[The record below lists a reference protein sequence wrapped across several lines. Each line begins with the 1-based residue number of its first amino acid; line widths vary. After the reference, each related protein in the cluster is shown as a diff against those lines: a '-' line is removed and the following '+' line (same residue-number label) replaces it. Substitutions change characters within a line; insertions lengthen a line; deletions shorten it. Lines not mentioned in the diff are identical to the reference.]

1 MKEFEQALYMEQFG
15 GPKVDEV
22 IKRIECQII
31 ADLYNEK
38 IKPVLRLPGLVCKV
52 RQLFVPVVHY
62 PVPETALRDLGNEFY
77 MTDLL
82 GNPMWRFKFYKGK
95 YYNYGPVLPPE
106 Y

>member
-1 MKEFEQALYMEQFG
+1 MKEFERALYMEQFG
-15 GPKVDEV
+15 GPKVYEA

-52 RQLFVPVVHY
+52 RQLFVPVVHC